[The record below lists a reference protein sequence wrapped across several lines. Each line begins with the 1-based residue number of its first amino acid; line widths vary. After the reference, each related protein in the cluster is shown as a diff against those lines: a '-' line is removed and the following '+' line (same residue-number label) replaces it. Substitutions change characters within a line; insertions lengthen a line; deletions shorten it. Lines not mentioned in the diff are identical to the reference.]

1 MEAKTYVGQDETR
14 EPPMARF
21 LRPAALLRVEG
32 VALLALSVLLYRV
45 NGESWLLFG
54 VLLLAPDLSML
65 GYFAGPKVGAAIYN
79 AFHTY
84 AIPAVVGALGMV
96 FASPLMVAVA
106 LIWFAHIG
114 MDRTVGYGLKYP
126 SSFKDTHLERVR
138 SGRPRCR
145 LGQGWAGRRWSRP
158 PPP

>member
-1 MEAKTYVGQDETR
+1 METKTYVGQDETR
-14 EPPMARF
+14 GSTVARL

-32 VALLALSVLLYRV
+32 VALLVLSVLLYRET
-45 NGESWLLFG
+45 GGGWLMFG

-65 GYFAGPKVGAAIYN
+65 GYLARPRVGAAIYN
-79 AFHTY
+79 TFHTY
-84 AIPAVVGALGMV
+84 AVPALVGALGLI

-138 SGRPRCR
+138 
-145 LGQGWAGRRWSRP
+145 
-158 PPP
+158 

>member
-1 MEAKTYVGQDETR
+1 MDAETCVGQVETR
-14 EPPMARF
+14 EPPVARF
-21 LRPAALLRVEG
+21 LRPAVLLRVEG
-32 VALLALSVLLYRV
+32 IALLVLSVLLYRV
-45 NGESWLLFG
+45 NGGGWFMFG

-65 GYFAGPKVGAAIYN
+65 GYLAGPRVGAAIYN

-84 AIPAVVGALGMV
+84 AMPAVVGALGTI

-126 SSFKDTHLERVR
+126 SSFKDTHLQHVR
-138 SGRPRCR
+138 
-145 LGQGWAGRRWSRP
+145 
-158 PPP
+158 

>member
-14 EPPMARF
+14 ESPVARF

-32 VALLALSVLLYRV
+32 VALLVLSVLLYRV
-45 NGESWLLFG
+45 NGGGWLMFG

-65 GYFAGPKVGAAIYN
+65 GYLAGPQVGAAIYN
-79 AFHTY
+79 TFHTY
-84 AIPAVVGALGMV
+84 AMPAVVGALGV
-96 FASPLMVAVA
+96 IFASPLTVAVA

-138 SGRPRCR
+138 
-145 LGQGWAGRRWSRP
+145 
-158 PPP
+158 

>member
-1 MEAKTYVGQDETR
+1 MEATTHVKQDKTGEQAGLR
-14 EPPMARF
+14 L

-32 VALLALSVLLYRV
+32 VALLALGVLLYRV
-45 NGESWLLFG
+45 NGGSWLMFG

-65 GYFAGPKVGAAIYN
+65 GYLAGPKVGAAIYN

-84 AIPAVVGALGMV
+84 AGPAVVGASGMV
-96 FASPLMVAVA
+96 FASPVAMAVA

-126 SSFKDTHLERVR
+126 TSFKDTHLQRVR
-138 SGRPRCR
+138 
-145 LGQGWAGRRWSRP
+145 
-158 PPP
+158 

>member
-1 MEAKTYVGQDETR
+1 MEATTHVKQDKTG
-14 EPPMARF
+14 EPAGLRL

-32 VALLALSVLLYRV
+32 VALLALGVLLYRV
-45 NGESWLLFG
+45 NGGSWLMFG

-65 GYFAGPKVGAAIYN
+65 GYLAGPRVGAAIYN

-84 AIPAVVGALGMV
+84 AVPAVVGALGMIL
-96 FASPLMVAVA
+96 ASPLAIAVA

-126 SSFKDTHLERVR
+126 TSFKDTHLQRVR
-138 SGRPRCR
+138 
-145 LGQGWAGRRWSRP
+145 
-158 PPP
+158 

>member
-1 MEAKTYVGQDETR
+1 MEA
-14 EPPMARF
+14 MARVKQNEAGEPAG
-21 LRPAALLRVEG
+21 LRLLGPAALLRTEG
-32 VALLALSVLLYRV
+32 VALLALSVLLYWI
-45 NGESWLLFG
+45 NGGSWLLFG

-65 GYFAGPKVGAAIYN
+65 GYIAGPRVGAAIYN

-84 AIPAVVGALGMV
+84 AVPAVVGALGMI

-138 SGRPRCR
+138 
-145 LGQGWAGRRWSRP
+145 
-158 PPP
+158 

>member
-14 EPPMARF
+14 GPTVARL
-21 LRPAALLRVEG
+21 LRPATLLRAEG
-32 VALLALSVLLYRV
+32 VALLVFSVLLYRET
-45 NGESWLLFG
+45 GGGWLMFG

-65 GYFAGPKVGAAIYN
+65 GYLAGPRVGAAIYN
-79 AFHTY
+79 TFHTY
-84 AIPAVVGALGMV
+84 AMPAVVGALGMI
-96 FASPLMVAVA
+96 FASPLTVAMA

-138 SGRPRCR
+138 
-145 LGQGWAGRRWSRP
+145 
-158 PPP
+158 

>member
-1 MEAKTYVGQDETR
+1 M
-14 EPPMARF
+14 
-21 LRPAALLRVEG
+21 RPTTLLRAEG
-32 VALLALSVLLYRV
+32 VALLVLSVLLYRV
-45 NGESWLLFG
+45 NGGGWLMFG

-65 GYFAGPKVGAAIYN
+65 GYLAGPQVGAAIYN

-84 AIPAVVGALGMV
+84 AMPAVVGALGMI
-96 FASPLMVAVA
+96 FANPLMVAVA

-138 SGRPRCR
+138 
-145 LGQGWAGRRWSRP
+145 
-158 PPP
+158 

>member
-1 MEAKTYVGQDETR
+1 MVAKTYVGQDETR
-14 EPPMARF
+14 ESPMARF
-21 LRPAALLRVEG
+21 LRPTALLRVEG

-65 GYFAGPKVGAAIYN
+65 GYLAGPKVGSAIYN
-79 AFHTY
+79 TFHTY
-84 AIPAVVGALGMV
+84 AIPAVVSALGMI

-106 LIWFAHIG
+106 LIWVAHIG

-138 SGRPRCR
+138 
-145 LGQGWAGRRWSRP
+145 
-158 PPP
+158 

>member
-1 MEAKTYVGQDETR
+1 MEAKAYVGQNETR
-14 EPPMARF
+14 EPPVARF
-21 LRPAALLRVEG
+21 LWPAALLRVEG
-32 VALLALSVLLYRV
+32 VALLVLSVLLYRV
-45 NGESWLLFG
+45 NGGGWLMFG

-65 GYFAGPKVGAAIYN
+65 GYLAGPQVGAAIYN
-79 AFHTY
+79 TFHTY
-84 AIPAVVGALGMV
+84 AMPAVVGALGMI

-138 SGRPRCR
+138 
-145 LGQGWAGRRWSRP
+145 
-158 PPP
+158 

>member
-1 MEAKTYVGQDETR
+1 MQAKTYVGQDETR
-14 EPPMARF
+14 EPQVARF

-32 VALLALSVLLYRV
+32 VALLVLSVLHYRV
-45 NGESWLLFG
+45 KGDGWLMFG

-65 GYFAGPKVGAAIYN
+65 GYIAGPQVGAAIYN
-79 AFHTY
+79 TFHTY
-84 AIPAVVGALGMV
+84 AMPAVVGALGMI

-126 SSFKDTHLERVR
+126 TSFKDTHLERVR
-138 SGRPRCR
+138 
-145 LGQGWAGRRWSRP
+145 
-158 PPP
+158 